1 MQSKWRNRPRD
12 AKRDPAQHSRRG
24 NGWNP
29 TDCADRAVCLARAVL
44 KELAVV
50 ICRSFFIMFL
60 FSVLGSSFRMLCRVP
75 GPEVNFV
82 TSQAKQMEL
91 QVDEGGHM

>member
-1 MQSKWRNRPRD
+1 MQSVIQPSILAGQTD
-12 AKRDPAQHSRRG
+12 GIQQIVQIAQRS
-24 NGWNP
+24 
-29 TDCADRAVCLARAVL
+29 VCLAPAVL
-44 KELAVV
+44 KESAVV
-50 ICRSFFIMFL
+50 ICSFFIMFL

-91 QVDEGGHM
+91 QVDEGGRM